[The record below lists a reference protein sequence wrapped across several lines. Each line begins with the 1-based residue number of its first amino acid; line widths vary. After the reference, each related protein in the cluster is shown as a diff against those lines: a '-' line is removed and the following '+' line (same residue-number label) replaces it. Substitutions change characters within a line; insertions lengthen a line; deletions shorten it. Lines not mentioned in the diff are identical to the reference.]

1 VLHLPYLLH
10 NQNGVQS
17 HRTGIVDLDMSV
29 EDGMEMVIS
38 AGIVTPPGTAADDAG
53 EAPANAGVVT
63 TP

>member
-1 VLHLPYLLH
+1 
-10 NQNGVQS
+10 
-17 HRTGIVDLDMSV
+17 MSV